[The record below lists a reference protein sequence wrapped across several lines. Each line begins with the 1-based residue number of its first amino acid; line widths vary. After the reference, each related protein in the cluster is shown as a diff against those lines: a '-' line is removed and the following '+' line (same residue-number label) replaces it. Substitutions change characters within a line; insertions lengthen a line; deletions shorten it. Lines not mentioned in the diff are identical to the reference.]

1 MANSVHDKLSKVRK
15 PRVHIKYDVETEGA
29 REKKEL
35 PFVAGV
41 MGDFSGDGS
50 ANLPAFK
57 DRKFIQID
65 SENFDD
71 VMEKYAPELNFKVE
85 NTMRG
90 DGSEM
95 GVNLKFESMEDFEPA
110 KLAEQVPA
118 LKKLL
123 ETRKKLEDLLSK
135 ADLSEDLEK
144 ALEDVLQN
152 SENLEQLSKEL
163 GVERSALDD
172 ANDDAGEPK

>member
-1 MANSVHDKLSKVRK
+1 MASIHEKLEKVRK

-41 MGDFSGDGS
+41 MADLSGNPEK
-50 ANLPAFK
+50 ALPPLK

-65 SENFDD
+65 GENFND
-71 VMEKYAPELNFKVE
+71 VMERYEPELNFKVE
-85 NTMRG
+85 NTLKG

-95 GVNLKFESMEDFEPA
+95 PVKLKFQSMEDFEPA
-110 KLAEQVPA
+110 KIAEQVEP

-123 ETRKKLEDLLSK
+123 ETRAKLEDLLSK
-135 ADLSEDLEK
+135 ADLSEDLEGI
-144 ALEDVLQN
+144 LESILQDTD
-152 SENLEQLSKEL
+152 NLQKVSSEL
-163 GVERSALDD
+163 GVEAKASDD
-172 ANDDAGEPK
+172 TEGDK